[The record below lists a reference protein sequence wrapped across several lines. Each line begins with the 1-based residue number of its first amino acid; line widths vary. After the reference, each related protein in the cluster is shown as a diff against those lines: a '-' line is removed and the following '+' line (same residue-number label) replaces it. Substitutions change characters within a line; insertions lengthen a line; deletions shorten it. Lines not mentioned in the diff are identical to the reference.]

1 MSRFYQAIVRE
12 QQAAA
17 AEKRL
22 REQESRG
29 IKNPERVKFKQR
41 EQQKRDKEVDKA
53 AQMGTSSGLKVQQN
67 NLHLHI
73 SVDYLIHSFVLNS
86 KLLGLLEV
94 GLS

>member
-29 IKNPERVKFKQR
+29 IKNPERIKRMKR
-41 EQQKRDKEVDKA
+41 EQQKREEEADRA
-53 AQMGTSSGLKVQQN
+53 AQMGTSSGLKV
-67 NLHLHI
+67 
-73 SVDYLIHSFVLNS
+73 
-86 KLLGLLEV
+86 
-94 GLS
+94 